1 MTALQWLLVVLILID
16 MLAAAYYD
24 LFKDDDVKCIKFY
37 LFGIGL
43 YIIGFMQ

>member
-1 MTALQWLLVVLILID
+1 MTTWQWLLGVIILID
-16 MLAAAYYD
+16 MLTAAYYD

-43 YIIGFMQ
+43 YIIGFM